1 MKRRFKKN
9 IICFVLIMAIIIASA
24 AVVKRATVGEVEN
37 YSKYIQVAAEDKNIS
52 AKKMIKNYADENGY
66 TFSDYPQSLVDLLKR
81 NKETKEFVLNYP
93 KYKDKHFKIN
103 MKEYKNCDSVPLF
116 MQWDIRWGYKMYG
129 DDVAGLT
136 ACGPTCLSMVA
147 VYLLQDIKYSP
158 DYMIDWAKENGYCVD
173 GSGSLWTLMSEGA
186 QKLGIDSTELPLDK
200 QRVINN
206 LEVGNPVVCI
216 MGPGDFTK
224 KGHFIVMTGIEN
236 GKFSGAIDLKDLI
249 IARQSDTLDSII
261 IYSYPYFYADEKI
274 SDSIEKIKDYAED
287 SLPVLNRDK
296 EIVGII
302 TAQDVVEAVD
312 DEMGEDYAKLAGLT
326 AEEDLQE
333 TTKQSIKKRLPWLIV
348 LLVLGMG
355 VSAVVGAFENVVAI
369 LPIVICFQSLILDM
383 AGNVGTQS
391 LAVTIRVL
399 MDEELAPKDKLKLV
413 LKEAKVGFSNGFLLG
428 ILAIVFLGLYIFLYK
443 GYDIRHAFLISL
455 CVGVS
460 LLLAMIVSSL
470 VGTLV
475 PLFFKKIKVDPAVAS
490 GPLITTVNDLVAVV
504 IYYGLSWVF
513 LIQTM
518 HILG

>member
-1 MKRRFKKN
+1 MELDLKANKLIEEIVAVIRSNLDKEKLVEKLDDYHANDIAQSLEYLTKDERLSLYEILGDEWVSEILSYVEEPEQYINELGVEKLAD
-9 IICFVLIMAIIIASA
+9 IINEMDSDDAADLLEKVDESVKEKLRLSLDDDVKADIQLINSYDEDE
-24 AVVKRATVGEVEN
+24 VGSLITNN
-37 YSKYIQVAAEDKNIS
+37 YICISKTLDIRGAMHELIKQAGDNDNIS
-52 AKKMIKNYADENGY
+52 TIYV
-66 TFSDYPQSLVDLLKR
+66 VD
-81 NKETKEFVLNYP
+81 
-93 KYKDKHFKIN
+93 
-103 MKEYKNCDSVPLF
+103 
-116 MQWDIRWGYKMYG
+116 
-129 DDVAGLT
+129 
-136 ACGPTCLSMVA
+136 
-147 VYLLQDIKYSP
+147 
-158 DYMIDWAKENGYCVD
+158 
-173 GSGSLWTLMSEGA
+173 
-186 QKLGIDSTELPLDK
+186 
-200 QRVINN
+200 
-206 LEVGNPVVCI
+206 
-216 MGPGDFTK
+216 
-224 KGHFIVMTGIEN
+224 EN

-287 SLPVLNRDK
+287 SLPVLNHDK

-333 TTKQSIKKRLPWLIV
+333 TTKQSIKKRLPWLVV

-355 VSAVVGAFENVVAI
+355 VSAVVGVFENVVAI

-413 LKEAKVGFSNGFLLG
+413 FKEAKVGFSNGFLLG